1 MIHHGRLLNVHGI
14 AIKHT
19 PDMGWCA
26 WAGDGSLMISDAN

>member
-1 MIHHGRLLNVHGI
+1 MIDHGRLLNVHGI

-26 WAGDGSLMISDAN
+26 WTVADDF